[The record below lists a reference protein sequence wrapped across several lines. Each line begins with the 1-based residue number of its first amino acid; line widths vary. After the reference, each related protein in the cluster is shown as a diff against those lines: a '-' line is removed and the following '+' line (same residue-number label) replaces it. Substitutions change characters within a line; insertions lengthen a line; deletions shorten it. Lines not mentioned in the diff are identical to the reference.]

1 MPLRTLAQR
10 VDGAFPSAVNPVAVW
25 EIKEDYHTTT
35 FGSRVAD
42 GAYETQIDLRN
53 LTQPFHD

>member
-1 MPLRTLAQR
+1 MPLRTLARR

-42 GAYETQIDLRN
+42 GVYETQIDLRN